1 MSYDQLHVIIIFCTF
16 IVLIALASCLYHPKI
31 EINLDF
37 RDFVVLLA
45 IILIGVGCFMIYPAS
60 AFIVS
65 GSLLFWVGRP
75 R

>member
-1 MSYDQLHVIIIFCTF
+1 MSLDNFQTVVMFCAS
-16 IVLIALASCLYHPKI
+16 IVMIALASCFYRPKI

-60 AFIVS
+60 AFIVA
-65 GSLLFWVGRP
+65 GSLLFWVARP

>member
-1 MSYDQLHVIIIFCTF
+1 MSLENLQTLIIFCT
-16 IVLIALASCLYHPKI
+16 ITVMIALASCFYRPKI

-37 RDFVVLLA
+37 RDFVVFLS
-45 IILIGVGCFMIYPAS
+45 IILIGIGFYMIYPAS

-65 GSLLFWVGRP
+65 GSLLFWIGRP

>member
-1 MSYDQLHVIIIFCTF
+1 MTFDQFQIVILFCTV
-16 IVLIALASCLYHPKI
+16 IVIIALASCLYQPKM